1 MKNFYLLIF
10 IFLIEKVYLEFEKI
24 DLPYQGGYYY
34 IPLNFPYKEK
44 INDVSIVFNV
54 DDSTAESAIEKY
66 NDIEFENKKLVMIS
80 NEKLEMNDN
89 ASVFSDISEF
99 LANIGT
105 QYFIIAD
112 DSLENDF
119 IKKAILHFKYLNKNY
134 GILSGKNK
142 FKIEIVNNYTNVL
155 FDRKI
160 NDLNRE
166 SFDIYYI

>member
-1 MKNFYLLIF
+1 M
-10 IFLIEKVYLEFEKI
+10 
-24 DLPYQGGYYY
+24 
-34 IPLNFPYKEK
+34 
-44 INDVSIVFNV
+44 
-54 DDSTAESAIEKY
+54 T
-66 NDIEFENKKLVMIS
+66 KLA
-80 NEKLEMNDN
+80 EKLEVPATEIIKKLMSLGVMASLNNTLSFDDAEMVVIDYDKTLKSFESQDKVNFEKLEINDN